1 MTMKSDVIEELFRK
15 YYNEAFLY
23 TLSICRNR
31 ELAEDIVQTT
41 FFKALSTVDNGIKS
55 FKSWLLTVC
64 RNEYMTI
71 CRKRKKLSPDEPD
84 ENIPDENEK
93 VLETIIKKEEYR
105 ALYRAISLLP
115 DIQREIVVLYYFS
128 GIPLKS
134 ISEIIGKT
142 ESNTKVLMHRA
153 KKKLK
158 EILEVEI

>member
-1 MTMKSDVIEELFRK
+1 MYHLDGGEKLAMKSDVIDELFRK

-31 ELAEDIVQTT
+31 ELAEDVVQTA
-41 FFKALSTVDNGIKS
+41 FFKALSTTDNNIKS

-71 CRKRKKLSPDEPD
+71 CRKQKKYFSDEPD

-105 ALYRAISLLP
+105 AL
-115 DIQREIVVLYYFS
+115 
-128 GIPLKS
+128 
-134 ISEIIGKT
+134 
-142 ESNTKVLMHRA
+142 
-153 KKKLK
+153 
-158 EILEVEI
+158 

>member
-1 MTMKSDVIEELFRK
+1 MKSDVIDELFRK

-31 ELAEDIVQTT
+31 ALAEDIVQTA
-41 FFKALSTVDNGIKS
+41 FFKALSTTDNNIKS

-71 CRKRKKLSPDEPD
+71 CRKQKKYFSDEPD

-115 DIQREIVVLYYFS
+115 DIQHEIVVLYYFS

-134 ISEIIGKT
+134 IAEIVGKT
-142 ESNTKVLMHRA
+142 DSNTKVLMHRA